1 MVIQMI
7 GSEIGTVDF
16 GIKVKVNSFIIVAK
30 QMRVLLMGKDSLN
43 IKLKEIIIIS
53 K

>member
-7 GSEIGTVDF
+7 GSEIGMVYF
-16 GIKVKVNSFIIVAK
+16 GIEAKVNNSIILGK
-30 QMRVLLMGKDSLN
+30 QKRVPLMGKDSLN